1 MYSRG
6 ISSTLI
12 KKNKRM
18 VNADLFDKKEW
29 RT

>member
-1 MYSRG
+1 MCSKG

-18 VNADLFDKKEW
+18 VNVDLFDKKEW